1 MYSFMLIRKKEKSRK
16 IRISYFLI
24 YHIIIFGNLFNPNR
38 IEKNKNNIPFFN
50 RKKLKKNMQKS
61 YIRIFSCYFF
71 GKKKKNTSF
80 SFIVTHVYEASV
92 HSSVPWII
100 GNTG

>member
-38 IEKNKNNIPFFN
+38 IEKNKNNIPFFQPKKVEKKYA
-50 RKKLKKNMQKS
+50 KKLHKD
-61 YIRIFSCYFF
+61 FF
-71 GKKKKNTSF
+71 LILF
-80 SFIVTHVYEASV
+80 
-92 HSSVPWII
+92 W
-100 GNTG
+100 